1 VRNPP
6 DRVRRAA
13 IALTG
18 SLLVLAAACA
28 TIAPA
33 PLSLDEKVG
42 QLFVV
47 ASTARFMNE
56 RSPEFRELARQ
67 VRDNRVGGILWYLLS
82 DVYET
87 AVLNRRLQSLAKI
100 PLLVAA
106 DLEAGLG
113 MRFHDTTYWPWPMAL
128 AAAGDPALAEREGR
142 VVAEE
147 ARTIGIDQIYA
158 PVADVNVDPDNPVI
172 NVRSFGEDPHEVAR
186 YVAAFVRGV
195 QSSGVLATA
204 KHFPGHGDSR
214 MDSHRSLPV
223 LSVDAERLEAVEL
236 VPFRAAIAAG
246 VGSIMTAH
254 LSIPALDAVP
264 APVRAGSER
273 ENPYTKDP
281 LEATRGATVPASL
294 SNAITEGLLR
304 RELGF
309 DGLVVTDALDMGGI
323 TDHFDAG
330 EAAVRA
336 VLAGADQ
343 ILKSPNT
350 DAAVAGVRRAIAD
363 GRIPL
368 SRLDASVSRILA
380 AKRRFPAAPSDL
392 DGIFRTVESPE
403 HRALSEEIAR
413 RSITLVREAPG
424 ALPLDRRKRIA
435 HVVVTDQPRLTDEIS
450 AAMRSRL
457 DAPLAAFLLDP
468 LSTPADVEAA
478 LGGAAAADELV
489 VSIFVRFQSGKGSIE
504 IPATGRAAIDRL
516 LASGPPA
523 VVVVLGSPYLL
534 RDAPGAGTAIV
545 AWGSQSDEQMAVVR
559 ALFGEAPIGG
569 RLPVTI
575 PGIAAR
581 AAGMTRAA
589 RSDGGRR

>member
-1 VRNPP
+1 MRNPP
-6 DRVRRAA
+6 NRDRRAA
-13 IALTG
+13 VALTG

-47 ASTARFMNE
+47 ASTGRFMNE

-67 VRDNRVGGILWYLLS
+67 VRDNHVGGILWYLLS
-82 DVYET
+82 DVYGT
-87 AVLNRRLQSLAKI
+87 AVLDRKLQSLATI
-100 PLLVAA
+100 PLLVSA

-113 MRFHDTTYWPWPMAL
+113 MRFHDTTYWPWAMAV
-128 AAAGDPALAEREGR
+128 AAAGDPGLAEREGR

-147 ARTIGIDQIYA
+147 ARTIGLNQIDA

-172 NVRSFGEDPHEVAR
+172 NVRSFGEDPREVAR

-214 MDSHRSLPV
+214 TDSHRSLPV
-223 LSVDAERLEAVEL
+223 LSIDAERLETLEL

-254 LSIPALDAVP
+254 LSIPSLDATP
-264 APVRAGSER
+264 APIRPGSEH
-273 ENPYTKDP
+273 ENPYTKDVS
-281 LEATRGATVPASL
+281 EATRGATMPASL
-294 SNAITEGLLR
+294 SNAVTEGLLR
-304 RELGF
+304 RRLGF
-309 DGLVVTDALDMGGI
+309 EGLVITDALDMGGI

-350 DAAVAGVRRAIAD
+350 DAAAEGVRRAVAD
-363 GRIPL
+363 GRISL
-368 SRLDASVSRILA
+368 ARLDASVSRILA
-380 AKRRFPAAPSDL
+380 AKRRFPAAEPDL
-392 DGIFRTVESPE
+392 ERVFRVVENPE
-403 HRALSEEIAR
+403 HRAISEEIAR

-424 ALPLDRRKRIA
+424 ALPLDRRKRLA
-435 HVVVTDQPRLTDEIS
+435 HVVVTDQPRFADEVS
-450 AAMRSRL
+450 AAMRTRL
-457 DAPLAAFLLDP
+457 DTPPAAFLIDP

-478 LGGAAAADELV
+478 LAGAAAADEVV
-489 VSIFVRFQSGKGSIE
+489 VSIFVRLQSGKGSIAM
-504 IPATGRAAIDRL
+504 PAAGRDAIDRL
-516 LASGPPA
+516 LSSGPP
-523 VVVVLGSPYLL
+523 VVVTVLGSPYLL
-534 RDAPGAGTAIV
+534 RDTPGARTAIV
-545 AWGSQSDEQMAVVR
+545 AWGSQSDEQIAVVR

-581 AAGMTRAA
+581 GAGIA
-589 RSDGGRR
+589 RSAVSEGVRR